1 MTATIIGGGIIG
13 LSTAYYL
20 QQEGWEVTIL
30 ERGDGSEGCSFG
42 NMGYLSPSHFAPL
55 AQPGIISQ
63 GILWMFKQK
72 SPFYVR
78 PSMSWGLMDWGMKF
92 ARACNADHVERSAKP
107 MTELLLLSRDLTA
120 AWESSGEM
128 SFEYAQ
134 KGCINY
140 FQTAKYEKGELQN
153 VRMGRELGL
162 QIEMLDRAQC
172 QALEPACPP
181 DVRGGAWYKD
191 DAMLYPNELM
201 HQLSDLLQKRGAKI
215 ILNAEVTGIQ
225 KDKGKITAVQYQ
237 STHHQSS
244 HHQSTNHQST
254 HHQSTNHHSTHH
266 QSTHHQSTNP
276 PDLVV
281 LAAGSWSQPLAKM
294 AGEYLPMMPGKG
306 YSMTVEVPHQP
317 LRYPCI
323 LLEAKVAITPW
334 AKRLRIGSTMEIG
347 AMNDRIL
354 FPRVQGILEAVPRF
368 FPGYA
373 DDPVFR
379 ELADFEKLKE
389 KMREKVWF
397 GYRPLSADG
406 VPYIGFAKKTEN
418 LMIATGHAMLGLSMA
433 AATGKLVAEMAGGT
447 GTSIGVRAFD
457 PKRY

>member
-20 QQEGWEVTIL
+20 QKEGWEVTIL
-30 ERGDGSEGCSFG
+30 DRGDGSDGCSFG

-55 AQPGIISQ
+55 AQPGVISQ

-78 PSMSWGLMDWGMKF
+78 PALSWALMDWGMKF
-92 ARACNADHVERSAKP
+92 VRACNAGHLERSARP
-107 MTELLLLSRDLTA
+107 MAELLLLSRDLTA
-120 AWESSGEM
+120 QWEQSGEM
-128 SFEYAQ
+128 RFEYEP

-140 FQTAKYEKGELQN
+140 FQTAKYEKGELDN

-162 QIEMLDRAQC
+162 QIEVLDRAQC
-172 QALEPACPP
+172 QALEPDLTP

-201 HQLSDLLQKRGAKI
+201 RQLSVHLEKAGVKI
-215 ILNAEVTGIQ
+215 IRNAEVIDIQ
-225 KDKGKITAVQYQ
+225 KEKGKITSVRYR
-237 STHHQSS
+237 STSGDSLRRDGNSLTSS
-244 HHQSTNHQST
+244 ETITIPSETITN
-254 HHQSTNHHSTHH
+254 
-266 QSTHHQSTNP
+266 

-294 AGEYLPMMPGKG
+294 VGEYLPMMPGKG
-306 YSMTVEVPHQP
+306 YSMTVDVPNQP
-317 LRYPCI
+317 MHYPCI

-347 AMNDRIL
+347 AMNDKIL

-373 DDPVFR
+373 DDPAFR
-379 ELADFEKLKE
+379 ALADFETLKA
-389 KMREKVWF
+389 KMAEKVWF

-406 VPYIGFAKKTEN
+406 LPYIGFAKKTEN

-433 AATGKLVAEMAGGT
+433 AATGKLVSEMAGGRA
-447 GTSIGVRAFD
+447 TSIEAGAFD

>member
-1 MTATIIGGGIIG
+1 MNAIIIGGGIIG

-20 QQEGWEVTIL
+20 QQDGWDVTVL
-30 ERGDGSEGCSFG
+30 DRGDGTDGCSFG

-55 AQPGIISQ
+55 AQPGVISQ

-78 PSMSWGLMDWGMKF
+78 PALSWPLMDWGMKF
-92 ARACNADHVERSAKP
+92 VRACNADHVSRNARP
-107 MTELLLLSRDLTA
+107 MAELLLFSRELTA
-120 AWESSGEM
+120 QWEQSGEM
-128 SFEYAQ
+128 HFEYAQ

-140 FQTAKYEKGELQN
+140 FQTAKYEKGELEN
-153 VRMGRELGL
+153 VRTGRELGL
-162 QIEMLDRAQC
+162 QIEVLDRAQC
-172 QALEPACPP
+172 QAMEPVYPP

-201 HQLSDLLQKRGAKI
+201 RQLSGLLEKRGAKI
-215 ILNAEVTGIQ
+215 IHNAEVFDIQ
-225 KDKGKITAVQYQ
+225 KYKGRISAVRYRKP
-237 STHHQSS
+237 SEGLTSS
-244 HHQSTNHQST
+244 ETLT
-254 HHQSTNHHSTHH
+254 T
-266 QSTHHQSTNP
+266 

-294 AGEYLPMMPGKG
+294 AGEYLPIMPGKG
-306 YSMTVEVPHQP
+306 YSMTVDVPHQP

-347 AMNDRIL
+347 AMNDKIL

-373 DDPVFR
+373 DDPAFR
-379 ELADFEKLKE
+379 ELANLDTLKANLT
-389 KMREKVWF
+389 EKVWF

-406 VPYIGFAKKTEN
+406 LPYIGFAKKTEN

-433 AATGKLVAEMAGGT
+433 AATGKLVSEMAGGKA
-447 GTSIGVRAFD
+447 TSIGVAAFRVG
-457 PKRY
+457 RY

>member
-1 MTATIIGGGIIG
+1 MKAIIIGGGIIG

-20 QQEGWEVTIL
+20 QQEGWDVTIL

-78 PSMSWGLMDWGMKF
+78 PSLSWGLMDWGLKF
-92 ARACNADHVERSAKP
+92 ARACNAGHVERSAKP
-107 MTELLLLSRDLTA
+107 MAELLLLSRDLTA
-120 AWESSGEM
+120 AWETSGEM
-128 SFEYAQ
+128 KFEYEQ

-153 VRMGRELGL
+153 VRMGRDLGL
-162 QIEMLDRAQC
+162 QIEVLDRAQC
-172 QALEPACPP
+172 QALEPELPP
-181 DVRGGAWYKD
+181 DVRGAAWYKD
-191 DAMLYPNELM
+191 DAILYPNELM
-201 HQLSDLLQKRGAKI
+201 RQLSSLLEKRDVKI
-215 ILNAEVTGIQ
+215 IYNAEVVDIQ
-225 KDKGKITAVQYQ
+225 KDKGKVVAVKFRKPTDSLTSSETI
-237 STHHQSS
+237 ST
-244 HHQSTNHQST
+244 
-254 HHQSTNHHSTHH
+254 
-266 QSTHHQSTNP
+266 
-276 PDLVV
+276 PDLIV

-294 AGEYLPMMPGKG
+294 VGEYLPMMPGKG

-317 LRYPCI
+317 LRHPCI

-373 DDPVFR
+373 DDPAFR
-379 ELADFEKLKE
+379 ELANFEKLKE
-389 KMREKVWF
+389 NMQEKIWF

-406 VPYIGFAKKTEN
+406 MPYIGFAKKTKN
-418 LMIATGHAMLGLSMA
+418 LMIATGHAMLGLSLA
-433 AATGKLVAEMAGGT
+433 AGTGKLVAEMAGGKA
-447 GTSIGVRAFD
+447 TSIGVAAFD
-457 PKRY
+457 PGRY

>member
-20 QQEGWEVTIL
+20 QQEGWDVTVL
-30 ERGDGSEGCSFG
+30 ERGDLTEGCSFG

-55 AQPGIISQ
+55 AQPGVISQ

-78 PSMSWGLMDWGMKF
+78 PALSWGLADWGMKF
-92 ARACNADHVERSAKP
+92 VRACNAAHVERSAKP
-107 MTELLLLSRDLTA
+107 MAELLLLSRDLTA
-120 AWESSGEM
+120 AWEQSGEM
-128 SFEYAQ
+128 NFEYEP

-140 FQTAKYEKGELQN
+140 FQTAKYEKGELEN
-153 VRMGRELGL
+153 VHTGRELGM
-162 QIEMLDRAQC
+162 QIEVLSREQC
-172 QALEPACPP
+172 QALEPELPP

-201 HQLSDLLQKRGAKI
+201 RQLPALLKKRGAKI
-215 ILNAEVTGIQ
+215 IRNAKVVGIQ
-225 KDKGKITAVQYQ
+225 KENGKITAVKYRDL
-237 STHHQSS
+237 SEGPSERLTSS
-244 HHQSTNHQST
+244 ETLT
-254 HHQSTNHHSTHH
+254 AL
-266 QSTHHQSTNP
+266 
-276 PDLVV
+276 DLVV

-294 AGEYLPMMPGKG
+294 MGEYLPMMPGKG
-306 YSMTVEVPHQP
+306 YSMTVDVPHQP

-379 ELADFEKLKE
+379 ELTDFEKLKE
-389 KMREKVWF
+389 NMREKIWF

-406 VPYIGFAKKTEN
+406 LPYIGFAKKTEN

-433 AATGKLVAEMAGGT
+433 AATGKLVSEMASGKP
-447 GTSIGVRAFD
+447 TSIGVGAFD
-457 PKRY
+457 PGRY

>member
-1 MTATIIGGGIIG
+1 MKAIIIGGGIIG

-20 QQEGWEVTIL
+20 QQEGWDVTVL

-78 PSMSWGLMDWGMKF
+78 PSLSWGLMDWGMKF
-92 ARACNADHVERSAKP
+92 VRACNADHVQRSAKP
-107 MTELLLLSRDLTA
+107 MAELLLLSRDLTA
-120 AWESSGEM
+120 QWETSGEM
-128 SFEYAQ
+128 IFDYEQ

-140 FQTAKYEKGELQN
+140 FQTAKYEKGELDN
-153 VRMGRELGL
+153 VRMGRDLGL
-162 QIEMLDRAQC
+162 QIEVLDRAQC
-172 QALEPACPP
+172 QALEPELLP
-181 DVRGGAWYKD
+181 DVRGAAWYKD
-191 DAMLYPNELM
+191 DSILYPNELM
-201 HQLSDLLQKRGAKI
+201 RQLFSLLEKRGVKI
-215 ILNAEVTGIQ
+215 IYNAEVVDIH
-225 KDKGKITAVQYQ
+225 KDKGEISAVRYRKL
-237 STHHQSS
+237 SEGLTSS
-244 HHQSTNHQST
+244 EALTT
-254 HHQSTNHHSTHH
+254 
-266 QSTHHQSTNP
+266 

-281 LAAGSWSQPLAKM
+281 LSAGSWSQPLAKM

-306 YSMTVEVPHQP
+306 YSMTVDVPHQP
-317 LRYPCI
+317 LRHPCI

-373 DDPVFR
+373 EDPAFR
-379 ELADFEKLKE
+379 ELADFQKLKE
-389 KMREKVWF
+389 KMQEKVWF

-406 VPYIGFAKKTEN
+406 VPYIGFAKKTKN
-418 LMIATGHAMLGLSMA
+418 LMIATGHAMLGLSFA
-433 AATGKLVAEMAGGT
+433 AGTGKLVAEMAGGKA
-447 GTSIGVRAFD
+447 TSIAVGAFD
-457 PKRY
+457 PGRY

>member
-20 QQEGWEVTIL
+20 QKEGWDVTIL
-30 ERGDGSEGCSFG
+30 DRGDGTDGCSFG

-55 AQPGIISQ
+55 AQPGVISQ

-78 PSMSWGLMDWGMKF
+78 PALSWALMDWGLKF
-92 ARACNADHVERSAKP
+92 VRACNAGHVSRSARP
-107 MTELLLLSRDLTA
+107 MAELLLLSRDLTA
-120 AWESSGEM
+120 QWEQNGAM
-128 SFEYAQ
+128 RFEYEP

-140 FQTAKYEKGELQN
+140 FQTAKYEKGELDN
-153 VRMGRELGL
+153 VRTGRELGL
-162 QIEMLDRAQC
+162 QIEVLDRAQC
-172 QALEPACPP
+172 QALEPDLMP

-201 HQLSDLLQKRGAKI
+201 RQLSVHLEKVGVKI
-215 ILNAEVTGIQ
+215 IRNAEVVDIQ
-225 KDKGKITAVQYQ
+225 KEKGKVSTIRYRKISDSLKIGIDSLTSRETINSNFETITR
-237 STHHQSS
+237 
-244 HHQSTNHQST
+244 
-254 HHQSTNHHSTHH
+254 
-266 QSTHHQSTNP
+266 

-294 AGEYLPMMPGKG
+294 VGEYLPMMPGKG
-306 YSMTVEVPHQP
+306 YSMTVDVPNQP
-317 LRYPCI
+317 MRYPCI

-347 AMNDRIL
+347 AMNDKIL

-373 DDPVFR
+373 DDPAFQA
-379 ELADFEKLKE
+379 LADLETLKA
-389 KMREKVWF
+389 KMAEKVWF

-406 VPYIGFAKKTEN
+406 LPYIGFAKRTEN

-433 AATGKLVAEMAGGT
+433 AATGKLVSEMAEGRA
-447 GTSIGVRAFD
+447 TSMEAGAFD

>member
-1 MTATIIGGGIIG
+1 MNAIIIGGGIIG

-20 QQEGWEVTIL
+20 QQEGWEVSIL
-30 ERGDGSEGCSFG
+30 DRSDGSEGCSFG

-55 AQPGIISQ
+55 AQPGVISQ

-78 PSMSWGLMDWGMKF
+78 PALSWGLMDWGMKF
-92 ARACNADHVERSAKP
+92 VRACNADHVSRSARP
-107 MTELLLLSRDLTA
+107 MAELLLLSRDLTA
-120 AWESSGEM
+120 QWESSSELH
-128 SFEYAQ
+128 FEYEP

-140 FQTAKYEKGELQN
+140 FQTAKYEKGELEN
-153 VRMGRELGL
+153 VRTGRELGL
-162 QIEMLDRAQC
+162 QIEILDRAQC
-172 QALEPACPP
+172 QAMEPELPP

-201 HQLSDLLQKRGAKI
+201 RQLYNHLEKRGVKI
-215 ILNAEVTGIQ
+215 IRNAEVVDIQ
-225 KDKGKITAVQYQ
+225 KDKGMISALRYRKTDSLTISETITK
-237 STHHQSS
+237 
-244 HHQSTNHQST
+244 
-254 HHQSTNHHSTHH
+254 
-266 QSTHHQSTNP
+266 

-294 AGEYLPMMPGKG
+294 VGEYLPMMPGKG
-306 YSMTVEVPHQP
+306 YSMTVDVPNQLLH
-317 LRYPCI
+317 YPCI

-347 AMNDRIL
+347 AMNDKIL

-373 DDPVFR
+373 NDPAFQ
-379 ELADFEKLKE
+379 ELADLKKLKE
-389 KMREKVWF
+389 KIQEKVWF

-406 VPYIGFAKKTEN
+406 LPYIGFAKKTEN

-433 AATGKLVAEMAGGT
+433 AATGKLVSEMAGGKA
-447 GTSIGVRAFD
+447 TSIGVESFD